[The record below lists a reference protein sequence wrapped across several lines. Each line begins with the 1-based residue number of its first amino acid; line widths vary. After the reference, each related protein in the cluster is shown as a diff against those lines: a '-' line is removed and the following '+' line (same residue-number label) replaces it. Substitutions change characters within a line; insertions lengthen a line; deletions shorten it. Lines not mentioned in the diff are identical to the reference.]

1 MGVYTFE
8 TSVNASA
15 STHTGTVTVSGI
27 TGTVSSIRCEIDFN
41 SSNWGGIQFDIE
53 DPDASSTTVIS
64 LGSLF
69 GSGATTGQGGNIS
82 IPFSV
87 NGGYD
92 FSVSNFYGS
101 FTLSTVRV
109 IVTDDS
115 GGGGGGNTEAD
126 PQDAQSNSQ
135 CSNVD
140 VSSSGATSKSF
151 QANPTGEGFYDRFG
165 NVYTSPQNS
174 SSSYLPVGQANGDGT
189 NPSCRVV
196 TYFEF
201 NINSEIDPSDT
212 ITQAFIRLGI
222 GSNSEAGAPR
232 FGVAGCLNRTTIP
245 TTQSQA
251 ESMVWSIPSTAEISH
266 DSYTGGNT
274 VDLGCEQAIK
284 SIISSPN
291 WSGGKLLLGL
301 VPLGYSTND
310 QFSGNRHQFHS
321 LYSSSFGGQRA
332 QLNLNWD
339 DYGKSLPSVGVEVS
353 ANPDEAGVI
362 DQSGTL
368 SLLTPLDFGGSS
380 TDSDSSFMRF
390 DNLSLSQGSTITS
403 ARIIFSSE
411 FTSRTAEN
419 RFMQGASFEI
429 EDSDDSATTS
439 GSTGAQ
445 ILARARTGSVSA
457 SVYND
462 ESVSTVADQPVV
474 HPGDKFVV
482 DVTELVQSVVNRA
495 GWIQGSAIMIVGDG
509 IDFGGTIT
517 NQGSVRKYTSGQ
529 EWDQE
534 APLLE
539 ITSNSVLGTLAEPE
553 SLQSSSEVSETN
565 VVKSALPITVD
576 SVEVAANSEQIDVVP
591 NATAQSLEVA
601 VQNQRVSILAVKTP
615 TRTIHI
621 W

>member
-1 MGVYTFE
+1 
-8 TSVNASA
+8 
-15 STHTGTVTVSGI
+15 
-27 TGTVSSIRCEIDFN
+27 
-41 SSNWGGIQFDIE
+41 
-53 DPDASSTTVIS
+53 
-64 LGSLF
+64 
-69 GSGATTGQGGNIS
+69 
-82 IPFSV
+82 
-87 NGGYD
+87 
-92 FSVSNFYGS
+92 
-101 FTLSTVRV
+101 
-109 IVTDDS
+109 
-115 GGGGGGNTEAD
+115 
-126 PQDAQSNSQ
+126 
-135 CSNVD
+135 
-140 VSSSGATSKSF
+140 
-151 QANPTGEGFYDRFG
+151 
-165 NVYTSPQNS
+165 
-174 SSSYLPVGQANGDGT
+174 
-189 NPSCRVV
+189 
-196 TYFEF
+196 
-201 NINSEIDPSDT
+201 
-212 ITQAFIRLGI
+212 
-222 GSNSEAGAPR
+222 
-232 FGVAGCLNRTTIP
+232 
-245 TTQSQA
+245 
-251 ESMVWSIPSTAEISH
+251 MVWSIPSTAEISH